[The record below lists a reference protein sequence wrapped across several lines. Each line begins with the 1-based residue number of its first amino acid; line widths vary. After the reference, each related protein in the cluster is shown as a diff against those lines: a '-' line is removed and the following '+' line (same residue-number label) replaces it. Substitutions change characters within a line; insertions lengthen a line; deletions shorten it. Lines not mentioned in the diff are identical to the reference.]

1 LSPLSFLYSF
11 PPLQDQW
18 TEEAAVSFRQ
28 ALKAFGEL
36 KEVRAVAALTMEENL
51 PPKPELAKT
60 QSSRERGIA
69 LIEAARKRASA
80 GGGGGAAGGGK
91 EEDVVEEEI
100 IDPAN
105 IDEALVRLEASQST
119 ESLLT
124 VLDNIHR
131 LALITSN
138 DVKKQFTQSART
150 VRESR
155 GLFWSPEVAGG
166 FRAVLE
172 DANSRLKGGPE
183 VRAVVVANEAG
194 DIQCRISLNAAVAT
208 WDDFIA
214 AVAVRFKLDGIE
226 ERVEIHRVEEGA
238 SRWGIWSLPAVP
250 WGITDGALVI
260 TEMGR
265 LRTGDKLVARVAA
278 AVVVVP
284 AGMWACGAC
293 SFHNAAAASTCGICG
308 AAKPAD
314 DSGADDSGEP
324 HTGEWRD
331 VRAKRAGGRSI
342 TQWCNDIGDDDGA
355 CICMHRYKADGEL
368 GPPLQKS
375 HWSCCGGV
383 NQGEP
388 HCGGS
393 GGCDGGRHVGEFRTG
408 NHPFQHHCKLDDG
421 DSGRFIC
428 NHGDGVIPRPH
439 WSCCGAL
446 VEGGGGGGAGGGGGG
461 GGDRKEQD
469 AAFAEAVGRQGVLT
483 KGLVVRVTDDVAVAR
498 NTAEVSFHSTRRSKQ
513 VISIPLCNLNTPPLL
528 LKVHLNSNACPNTH
542 EHGQGPP
549 YRARS

>member
-1 LSPLSFLYSF
+1 M
-11 PPLQDQW
+11 
-18 TEEAAVSFRQ
+18 SFRQ

-36 KEVRAVAALTMEENL
+36 KEVRAVAALTMAEEL

-69 LIEAARKRASA
+69 LIEAARKRAKDQADAGAGAGA
-80 GGGGGAAGGGK
+80 GGVGAGDGGACVDGAAGGGK
-91 EEDVVEEEI
+91 EEDVVEEENVPP
-100 IDPAN
+100 PAN
-105 IDEALVRLEASQST
+105 MDEALVRLEAAQST

-124 VLDNIHR
+124 VLEDIHR

-138 DVKKQFTQSART
+138 DVKKQFTQTART
-150 VRESR
+150 VREAR

-214 AVAVRFKLDGIE
+214 AVAVRLKLDGME
-226 ERVEIHRVEEGA
+226 ERVEIHRVGGEGA
-238 SRWGIWSLPAVP
+238 SRWGIWSLPAVL
-250 WGITDGALVI
+250 WRITDRDDLVI

-278 AVVVVP
+278 AAVVVP

-314 DSGADDSGEP
+314 DSGGEP

-393 GGCDGGRHVGEFRTG
+393 GGCGGGRHVGEFRTG
-408 NHPFQHHCKLDDG
+408 SHPFRHHCKLGDR
-421 DSGRFIC
+421 DSGRFVC
-428 NHGDGVIPRPH
+428 SHGDRVIPSPH

-446 VEGGGGGGAGGGGGG
+446 VEGGGGGGGAGGAGGGGGGG

-469 AAFAEAVGRQGVLT
+469 AAFAEAVKGQGVLT
-483 KGLVVRVTDDVAVAR
+483 KGLVVRVTDDVALAR
-498 NTAEVSFHSTRRSKQ
+498 NTAEVSFTRPVAAHRLSQ
-513 VISIPLCNLNTPPLL
+513 SLSATLTHLCFIIQMPVL
-528 LKVHLNSNACPNTH
+528 TH
-542 EHGQGPP
+542 EHGRGAS
-549 YRARS
+549 YVHDLKMTN